1 MRREMAEVSGAAGG
15 AGGRARTTR
24 PLSSSAAA
32 RLRRTS
38 SATTGGGGIG
48 WGTRM
53 DRCDGLARRGTAAV
67 GALRGAGEA
76 LRGEGEAGG
85 DARPRRLKIAGSI

>member
-76 LRGEGEAGG
+76 GG